1 MAKSDYKAPLRGIG
15 LLIGKLLTQLA
26 GLFLPKITDPELR
39 LMATG
44 LLDSSKLTVDALS
57 DANPDDKDQLREIFN
72 KLLKEGP
79 FRQGA
84 KAELIARINELSN
97 EDVRVLL
104 SVVNNQSFVVA
115 DILTDADPGNTD
127 QMEQYLR
134 NLLRDQDGIVF
145 LRAILGLLL
154 KNTQYADTA
163 AVVIIQLLL
172 TAIDDEGAGDDTKA
186 RLVELQKVYESRA
199 LVA

>member
-15 LLIGKLLTQLA
+15 LLISKLLTQLA
-26 GLFLPKITDPELR
+26 GLFLPKITDPEQR

-44 LLDSSKLTVDALS
+44 LLESSKLTVDALS
-57 DANPDDKDQLREIFN
+57 DANPNDGDQLREIFN
-72 KLLKEGP
+72 KLLKVGP

-84 KAELIARINELSN
+84 QAELIAKINQLTN
-97 EDVRVLL
+97 ENVRVLL

-154 KNTQYADTA
+154 KNQQYADTA